1 MQGYNRNKGKNNYSG
16 FSNYKK
22 PNRDRDSNNRNTP
35 APSGLQVFLREGE
48 DINKALKKLKK
59 KIERAGLFKELRDR
73 QYYQKPSEKR
83 RTAKKAGIARWKK
96 KQREAAKI

>member
-1 MQGYNRNKGKNNYSG
+1 MQGYNRNKGNNNYSS

-22 PNRDRDSNNRNTP
+22 PNRDRDNKSNP
-35 APSGLQVFLREGE
+35 APGGLQVFVREGE
-48 DINKALKKLKK
+48 DINKALRKLKK

-83 RTAKKAGIARWKK
+83 RTAKKAGVARWKK
-96 KQREAAKI
+96 KQKEAAKI